1 MDSGGELVPVSD
13 PILVFLTE
21 KLDVEDRE
29 GGVVS
34 LMVEGLRSLGVEVRE
49 LVSSA
54 KGDVRGWGGKK
65 MVEGIA

>member
-29 GGVVS
+29 GG
-34 LMVEGLRSLGVEVRE
+34 LW
-49 LVSSA
+49 LV
-54 KGDVRGWGGKK
+54 
-65 MVEGIA
+65 

>member
-1 MDSGGELVPVSD
+1 M
-13 PILVFLTE
+13 
-21 KLDVEDRE
+21 
-29 GGVVS
+29 VS

-49 LVSSA
+49 LVSSP

>member
-34 LMVEGLRSLGVEVRE
+34 LMVEGWRSLGVEVRE
-49 LVSSA
+49 LVSSVE
-54 KGDVRGWGGKK
+54 GDVRG
-65 MVEGIA
+65 